1 MYTCVKVKL
10 SLLHNPVLHRVCNN
24 YEISDYHMQYV
35 VRKISLKIIVR
46 SERTIKTVNNE
57 YSIQFHFTPTNIR

>member
-10 SLLHNPVLHRVCNN
+10 RLLHNPVLHRVCNN
-24 YEISDYHMQYV
+24 YEISDYRMQYV

-46 SERTIKTVNNE
+46 SERSTKTVNNN
-57 YSIQFHFTPTNIR
+57 YSIQFHFTPTIIQ